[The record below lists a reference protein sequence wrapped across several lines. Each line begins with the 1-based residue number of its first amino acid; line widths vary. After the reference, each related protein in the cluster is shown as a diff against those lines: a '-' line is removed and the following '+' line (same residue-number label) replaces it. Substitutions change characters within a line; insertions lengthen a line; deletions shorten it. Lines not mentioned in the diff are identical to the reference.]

1 MEREGALLSVR
12 DLRCGYGNATV
23 LPGVSFD
30 VHAGELFVML
40 GPNGVGKTTLFKTIL
55 GLLPALGGEVLFSGE
70 PLEGKGGAAKRIA
83 YVPQAHVPAF
93 PFTVEEIVLMGRTPR
108 ISAFS
113 TPSDADRELI
123 KKTLDELGLLHLAK
137 RPYTEV
143 SGGERQ
149 LILVARALAQE
160 PDVLVMDEPASS
172 LDFGNQAKLL
182 RLLTAL
188 KHERSLGVLM
198 TTHNPDHALLV
209 ADSALLFTEGGCLH
223 GPTSE
228 ILTESNLSR
237 AYGTSVA
244 IVGGN
249 GVPASCTLKL

>member
-12 DLRCGYGNATV
+12 DLRCGYGDATV
-23 LPGVSFD
+23 LPSVSFD
-30 VHAGELFVML
+30 VHAGELLVML

-55 GLLPALGGEVLFSGE
+55 GLLPALGGEVLLSGE
-70 PLEGKGGAAKRIA
+70 PFKGKGGAAKRIA

-113 TPSDADRELI
+113 TPSGADRELV
-123 KKTLDELGLLHLAK
+123 KRTLDELGLLHLAK

-188 KHERSLGVLM
+188 KRERSLGVLM

-209 ADSALLFTEGGCLH
+209 ADGALLFTESGCLH

-237 AYGTSVA
+237 AYRTPVA
-244 IVGGN
+244 IVGGD